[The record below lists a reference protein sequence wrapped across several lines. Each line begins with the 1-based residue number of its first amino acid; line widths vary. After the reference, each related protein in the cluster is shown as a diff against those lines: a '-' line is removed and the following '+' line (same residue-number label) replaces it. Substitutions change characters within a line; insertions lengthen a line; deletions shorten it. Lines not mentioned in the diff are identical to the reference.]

1 MVNYRD
7 PDSRRGLDLHEHL
20 SLKHMVPIPCKS
32 RVGRAGHHVAQMEP
46 LDRADRDHRDLSTT
60 RDPEHLVMTQPLRDD
75 LMVQQQLP
83 AKVEWIRR
91 WQHMVAVIMLNQTGR
106 KPVKT
111 VFPIF
116 INRWPTPLQFGQ
128 ATEQEIKEVIW
139 PLGMVNVR
147 CKRLVRMTE
156 DFLTWDGED
165 ATMLYGIGKYGSDS
179 YEIFFRQNYSVEP
192 TDKELVR
199 YLREEIFVTV

>member
-1 MVNYRD
+1 M
-7 PDSRRGLDLHEHL
+7 
-20 SLKHMVPIPCKS
+20 I
-32 RVGRAGHHVAQMEP
+32 
-46 LDRADRDHRDLSTT
+46 
-60 RDPEHLVMTQPLRDD
+60 QPLRDD

-83 AKVEWIRR
+83 AGLDTWQGA

-116 INRWPTPLQFGQ
+116 IDRWPTLGEFCR
-128 ATEQEIKEVIW
+128 ATEQEVKDVIW

-147 CKRLVRMTE
+147 CKRLQRMTE
-156 DFLTWDGED
+156 EFLLWDGKD

-179 YEIFFRQNYSVEP
+179 YEIFFKQNYTVEP
-192 TDKELVR
+192 TDKELKR
-199 YLREEIFVTV
+199 YLEEEVFA